1 MPDYLRLWEGKRGVD
16 AHVKC
21 IGIRGAL
28 DPHGENQLGVYD
40 DDFVLCIGDNVTEWK
55 GSTDPGQ
62 YYLQHPLNPQ
72 GCAQLKEGIHM
83 FKTGI
88 HQGRFPA
95 FVQAESFH
103 VNRIDREGKVETI
116 EFGEFGIHL
125 HSGGPGVDVGRFS
138 AGCQVIWSPEGFFGK
153 TWHDFFDPAVD
164 AMHQNQQSLMPYM
177 LIDANTLP

>member
-1 MPDYLRLWEGKRGVD
+1 MPNYLPLWEGKRGAD

-83 FKTGI
+83 FKPGT
-88 HQGRFPA
+88 HQGRFLA

-103 VNRIDREGKVETI
+103 VNRLDSKGNIETV
-116 EFGEFGIHL
+116 EFGEFGIHI
-125 HSGGPGVDVGRFS
+125 HSGGPGLNVDRFS
-138 AGCQVIWSPEGFFGK
+138 AGCQVIWSPEGYFQG
-153 TWHDFFDPAVD
+153 TWHRFFDPAAE
-164 AMHQNQQSLMPYM
+164 AMQEASQGLMPYM
-177 LIDANTLP
+177 LINKIDI

>member
-1 MPDYLRLWEGKRGVD
+1 MGRKRGAD

-21 IGIRGAL
+21 IGIRGTL
-28 DPHGENQLGVYD
+28 DPHGKNQLGVYD

-83 FKTGI
+83 FKTDI
-88 HQGRFPA
+88 HQGRFLA

-103 VNRIDREGKVETI
+103 VNRLDRDGNIETV
-116 EFGEFGIHL
+116 EFGEFGIHI
-125 HSGGPGVDVGRFS
+125 HSGGPGINVDRFG
-138 AGCQVIWSPEGFFGK
+138 AGCQVIASPEGYFGA
-153 TWHDFFDPAVD
+153 TWRRFFDPAVD
-164 AMHQNQQSLMPYM
+164 AMHLAQQSLMPYM
-177 LIDANTLP
+177 LINATTLP

>member
-1 MPDYLRLWEGKRGVD
+1 
-16 AHVKC
+16 
-21 IGIRGAL
+21 
-28 DPHGENQLGVYD
+28 
-40 DDFVLCIGDNVTEWK
+40 
-55 GSTDPGQ
+55 
-62 YYLQHPLNPQ
+62 
-72 GCAQLKEGIHM
+72 M